1 MEYTV
6 VIASIIVFLT
16 ITFLLV
22 GMLLGV
28 KAKLLPSGPVSLKIN
43 GDNQVEVTSGSTL
56 LSTLGNNKIFLPS
69 ACGGGGTCIQCKCQV
84 LEGGG
89 EILPTETPHFSRKEV
104 AEGWRLGCQVKVKQD
119 MVIQVPEEVFGI
131 KKYQATVVRNWNVA
145 SFIKEAGIEVNR
157 PDDNQQ
163 SDPEDSV
170 SIVVEVAADNQ
181 IWMENRRVDV
191 RAVRANIQRLLAE
204 DPEAPVTVKV
214 EKGAEAGVVVDVA
227 DAARESGVGVVNWA
241 SSK

>member
-1 MEYTV
+1 MRRIAKQQEDDGAEIDLTPMLDV
-6 VIASIIVFLT
+6 VFIMLIFFIV
-16 ITFLLV
+16 
-22 GMLLGV
+22 
-28 KAKLLPSGPVSLKIN
+28 
-43 GDNQVEVTSGSTL
+43 
-56 LSTLGNNKIFLPS
+56 
-69 ACGGGGTCIQCKCQV
+69 
-84 LEGGG
+84 
-89 EILPTETPHFSRKEV
+89 
-104 AEGWRLGCQVKVKQD
+104 
-119 MVIQVPEEVFGI
+119 
-131 KKYQATVVRNWNVA
+131 VA

-191 RAVRANIQRLLAE
+191 RAGRANIQRLLAE

>member
-1 MEYTV
+1 MRRIAKQQEGDGAEIDLTPMLDV
-6 VIASIIVFLT
+6 VFIMLIFFIV
-16 ITFLLV
+16 
-22 GMLLGV
+22 
-28 KAKLLPSGPVSLKIN
+28 
-43 GDNQVEVTSGSTL
+43 
-56 LSTLGNNKIFLPS
+56 
-69 ACGGGGTCIQCKCQV
+69 
-84 LEGGG
+84 
-89 EILPTETPHFSRKEV
+89 
-104 AEGWRLGCQVKVKQD
+104 
-119 MVIQVPEEVFGI
+119 
-131 KKYQATVVRNWNVA
+131 VA
-145 SFIKEAGIEVNR
+145 SFIKEAGVEVNR

-163 SDPEDSV
+163 TDPEDSV

-227 DAARESGVGVVNWA
+227 DAAREAGVGIVNWA